1 MTTNYNHVLVA
12 TDMHFD
18 DFPVVRKGVVLM
30 KRNASHLTIVT
41 VVPNVPYYMA
51 SGLSSVSDIG
61 QQLENDSAERLNDI
75 KKKVKVNAGCDVE
88 YVVLHGSPKH
98 EIVRYAKE
106 VGADAI
112 VIGSHGQS
120 GVQRLLGS
128 TVTGV
133 LHRAPCDVMVV
144 RIQY

>member
-1 MTTNYNHVLVA
+1 MTTNYNHVLITTNIHYDNLPIVK
-12 TDMHFD
+12 
-18 DFPVVRKGVVLM
+18 KGMKLM

-51 SGLSSVSDIG
+51 SGLSSVSDIE
-61 QQLENDSAERLNDI
+61 QQLEDDSAQRLTKI
-75 KKKVKVNAGCDVE
+75 KEKIKVKAGCDVE
-88 YVVLHGSPKH
+88 YIVLHGSPKH
-98 EIVRYAKE
+98 EIVRYAKKI
-106 VGADAI
+106 GADVV

-144 RIQY
+144 RIQD

>member
-1 MTTNYNHVLVA
+1 MTTDYNHVLVA
-12 TDMHFD
+12 TDMHYD
-18 DFPVVRKGVVLM
+18 DLPVVKKGVGLM

-51 SGLSSVSDIG
+51 SGLSSVSDIE
-61 QQLENDSAERLNDI
+61 QQLEDDSAQRLTEI
-75 KKKVKVNAGCDVE
+75 KEKVKVKAGCDVE

-98 EIVRYAKE
+98 EIVRYAKQI
-106 VGADAI
+106 GADVV
-112 VIGSHGQS
+112 VIGSHGQN

-133 LHRAPCDVMVV
+133 LHCAPCDVMVV
-144 RIQY
+144 RIQG